1 MSLKFKK
8 DEAPT
13 LLQEFNSSVGTKG
26 YKDKHNF
33 LGWQWVALTEVTLA
47 SVLWCYEQGSR
58 SETPLGDERTDWG

>member
-1 MSLKFKK
+1 LITDEINMFKMSLKFKK

-33 LGWQWVALTEVTLA
+33 LG
-47 SVLWCYEQGSR
+47 
-58 SETPLGDERTDWG
+58 